1 MVNLLM
7 LNGLENEAA
16 TVRTA
21 VFDKIADRLQIAT
34 SVSGTLLVTGEHGS
48 GKRFA
53 VLTCVAEQR
62 LPDHHVIVPVSASSK
77 DMVRAMYEAVTGED
91 DVFALRD
98 MQDALVESLAE
109 QPRIVVIDGVDQL
122 TAQAAAQLNYL
133 HRQPGAQWSM
143 VLVGP
148 TESMRAIRTSAALR
162 GEILSWVEVPP
173 LRGKDLLTAVGSLH
187 PLFLL
192 ADADLI
198 LRIDE
203 QVCKGLIKNWAR
215 FLQIALQLRQRRT
228 DAGLE
233 PEDFNVLFVKD
244 VIGRLPMLPSPK
256 RR

>member
-1 MVNLLM
+1 M

-21 VFDKIADRLQIAT
+21 VFEKIVDRLQLAT

-53 VLTCVAEQR
+53 VLTCVAEQS
-62 LPDHHVIVPVSASSK
+62 LPYHHVIVPVSASSK
-77 DMVRAMYEAVTGED
+77 DMVRAMYESVTGED

-109 QPRIVVIDGVDQL
+109 QPRIVVIDGVDHL
-122 TAQAAAQLNYL
+122 TAQAADQLNYL

-162 GEILSWVEVPP
+162 GEILSWVEAPP

-192 ADADLI
+192 ADVDLI

-228 DAGLE
+228 DAGLG
-233 PEDFNVLFVKD
+233 PEDFDVPFVKE
-244 VIGRLPMLPSPK
+244 VIGRLPLLPSPK

>member
-1 MVNLLM
+1 M

-16 TVRTA
+16 TVRTS
-21 VFDKIADRLQIAT
+21 VFEEIADRLQLAA
-34 SVSGTLLVTGEHGS
+34 SVAGTLLVTGEHGS

-62 LPDHHVIVPVSASSK
+62 LPYHHVIVPVGASPK
-77 DMVRAMYEAVTGED
+77 DMVRAMYEAVTRED

-98 MQDALVESLAE
+98 MQDALIEVLAE
-109 QPRIVVIDGVDQL
+109 EPRIVVVDGVDQL
-122 TAQAAAQLNYL
+122 TAQAADQLNYL
-133 HRQPGAQWSM
+133 HRQPGAQWTM

-173 LRGKDLLTAVGSLH
+173 LRGKDMLTAVGSLH
-187 PLFLL
+187 SLFLL

-198 LRIDE
+198 TRIDE
-203 QVCKGLIKNWAR
+203 QVCKDLIKNWAR
-215 FLQIALQLRQRRT
+215 FLQVALQLRQRRT
-228 DAGLE
+228 NAGLE
-233 PEDFNVLFVKD
+233 PEDFDVPFVRD
-244 VIGRLPMLPSPK
+244 VIARLPLLPSPK